1 MSGLYNI
8 FESQF
13 ISNKGFESESEFSV
27 VRYKFPVTHCLSFSF
42 SCTNLDFAFMGT
54 SLVVVVVVEKFD

>member
-1 MSGLYNI
+1 MGFTI
-8 FESQF
+8 FLRVNLFQ
-13 ISNKGFESESEFSV
+13 IKVFESESEFSV

-54 SLVVVVVVEKFD
+54 SFVVVVVVEKFD